1 MNVTNKTIDALTEL
15 VKKVGLV
22 VWDFTKKVIIVSMAI
37 GFLIANPILTA
48 IFIGGYFGLRRYK
61 NNYFNGEEFGLHKEK
76 TNELVKEYN
85 DLANYIEEVNKN
97 NTVGFK
103 NMSHHSN
110 IAEFINTST
119 HSYKRDKHTDT
130 VDSNVRQS
138 TLNIVRSA
146 SREPIKYL
154 EKYFI
159 LGDEEESLSN
169 AEEKLENLVRLR
181 NAIDNL
187 EMRKSRIEDEFHA
200 PYLINKLFR
209 KELEN
214 KIGIDVPEIVIKHPE
229 YIFEYVSDGGN
240 SSQKTVITLNE
251 EVLEETILYL
261 SEKIDRKKSAS
272 YQRNLMTPKLRQKIK
287 ERDNYTCQSC
297 EVSVYDQDL
306 LLLEIDHIIPV
317 SKGGLST
324 EDNLQ
329 TLCWKCN
336 RTKSDKIL

>member
-1 MNVTNKTIDALTEL
+1 MNVINKIIDSLTEL
-15 VKKVGLV
+15 VNKVWLV
-22 VWDFTKKVIIVSMAI
+22 VWGFIKGVIIVSIAI
-37 GFLIANPILTA
+37 GFLIADPILTSIA
-48 IFIGGYFGLRRYK
+48 IGGYFGLRWYK
-61 NNYFNGEEFGLHKEK
+61 NSYFNGEEFRLHKEK
-76 TNELVKEYN
+76 SSELVKEYN
-85 DLANYIEEVNKN
+85 DLANYIKEVNKN
-97 NTVGFK
+97 NTAGFTD
-103 NMSHHSN
+103 MSRHSN
-110 IAEFINTST
+110 LAEFINTST
-119 HSYKRDKHTDT
+119 HNYKRDKYTDT
-130 VDSNVRQS
+130 VDSNVRKS
-138 TLNIVRSA
+138 SLNIVRSA

-159 LGDEEESLSN
+159 LGDEEESLSIT
-169 AEEKLENLVRLR
+169 EEKLENLVRLR

-187 EMRKSRIEDEFHA
+187 EMRKSRIEDEFKA
-200 PYLINKLFR
+200 PYLINKLFK

-229 YIFEYVSDGGN
+229 YIFEYVSAGGN

-272 YQRNLMTPKLRQKIK
+272 YQRSLMTPRLRQKIK

-297 EVSVYDQDL
+297 EISVYDQDL